1 MLLVPFLVGS
11 LLAGPTWVHLPLLVA
26 WLGGYLLSYYLF
38 LALKTRRLGR
48 VRPQVLL
55 YGAVTVPAALVVL
68 AVRPGLL
75 AFAPAYAALL
85 GVNAWFAWRR
95 SERSLANDVA
105 AVLLACLM
113 VPVAAAAAD
122 VAPSAVLGA
131 SVVVLLYF
139 LGTVLYVKTMIRE
152 RGDVRYVRAS
162 IVYHAVVI
170 APAAW
175 ASWWFVPLFAWLLV
189 RAASWPGRD
198 LTPKQVG
205 LVEIGHCTV
214 LVVLALVAT

>member
-55 YGAVTVPAALVVL
+55 YAAVTVPAALVVL

-85 GVNAWFAWRR
+85 GVNAWFAWRK
-95 SERSLANDVA
+95 SERSLSNDVA
-105 AVLLACLM
+105 SVLLACLM

-122 VAPSAVLGA
+122 VAPSAVLSA
-131 SVVVLLYF
+131 TVAVLLYF

-162 IVYHAVVI
+162 ITYHSVAI

-189 RAASWPGRD
+189 RAAWWPRRD
-198 LTPKQVG
+198 LSPKQVG
-205 LVEIGHCTV
+205 LVEIGHSTV
-214 LVVLALVAT
+214 LVVLAVVAT